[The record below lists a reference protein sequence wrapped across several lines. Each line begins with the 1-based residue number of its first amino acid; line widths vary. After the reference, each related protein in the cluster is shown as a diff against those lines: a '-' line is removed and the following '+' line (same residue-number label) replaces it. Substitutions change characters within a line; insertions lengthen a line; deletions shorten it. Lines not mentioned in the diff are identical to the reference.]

1 MRDNSISSPASHK
14 AMTAPRLNR
23 REVPAGGIALGA
35 LTLSGLQIVG
45 GAFSP
50 AFAEPKRGGVLK
62 AAFSAGSIRCQV
74 RAACPTSSSS
84 RSIPRSW
91 RWIPTPS
98 PTQN

>member
-14 AMTAPRLNR
+14 ATTASRLNR
-23 REVPAGGIALGA
+23 REVLAGGIALGA

-45 GAFSP
+45 G